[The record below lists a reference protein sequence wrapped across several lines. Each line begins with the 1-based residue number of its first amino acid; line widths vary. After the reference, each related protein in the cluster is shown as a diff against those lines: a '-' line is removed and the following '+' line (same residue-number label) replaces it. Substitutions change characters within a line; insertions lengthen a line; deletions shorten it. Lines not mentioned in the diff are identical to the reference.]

1 MSIKRIDKETFRRAC
16 RAAADDMEKY
26 GKSNREIAE
35 NNLIKVLD
43 CFRRERIGIQ
53 HFGAGSGYGYNDE
66 GRDRLESLYAS
77 VFAAEAALVRQQII
91 SGTHAIALAFFGNLL
106 PGDELLSLGM
116 PYDTLLKVIGKDDP
130 PNPGSL
136 RELGVK
142 WRVVE
147 FDFSDPDPK
156 LVAAAIGPQT
166 KMLAIQRSR
175 GYSLR
180 PALSVKQIG
189 EICQAVKDKHPQVII
204 FVDNCYGEFVE
215 EKEPSQC
222 GADLLAGSLI
232 KNPGAGLAPGGGYLA
247 GKADLVER
255 AAYRL
260 TVPGVGREMG
270 ASLISNRL
278 YYQALFLAPSIV
290 AEAVQGVIFAASLF
304 ERLGFEVS
312 PLAKEQRSDIV
323 QAVRLGSPE
332 DLLGFCQGIQRYSP
346 VDSFAAPE
354 AWPMPG
360 YSDEIIMAAGCFIQG
375 SSIELSADGPLRPP
389 YTVFLQG
396 GLSRYHTKYAVSRA
410 IFELFC
416 A

>member
-1 MSIKRIDKETFRRAC
+1 MSITKIDKETFRQAC
-16 RAAADDMEKY
+16 RAAADDMEEF
-26 GKSNREIAE
+26 GGLSREIAE
-35 NNLIKVLD
+35 KNLVRVLD
-43 CFRRERIGIQ
+43 CFRRERIGSH

-66 GRDRLESLYAS
+66 GRDRLESLYAL
-77 VFAAEAALVRQQII
+77 VFATEAALVRQQII
-91 SGTHAIALAFFGNLL
+91 SGTHAISLALFGNLL

-130 PNPGSL
+130 PHPGSL
-136 RELGVK
+136 RELGID
-142 WRVVE
+142 WRVLE
-147 FDFSDPDPK
+147 FDFTAPDPE
-156 LVAAAIGPQT
+156 LVAAAIGPRT
-166 KMLAIQRSR
+166 KILAIQRSR

-180 PALSVKQIG
+180 PALSVAQIG
-189 EICQAVKDKHPQVII
+189 KICQIVKDKHPQVIV

-232 KNPGAGLAPGGGYLA
+232 KNIGAGIAPGGGYIA
-247 GKADLVER
+247 GRADLVER

-290 AEAVQGVIFAASLF
+290 AEAVQGVIFAASLL
-304 ERLGFEVS
+304 ERLGFGVT
-312 PLAKEQRSDIV
+312 PAANEQRSDIV
-323 QAVRLGSPE
+323 QAILLGQAE
-332 DLLGFCQGIQRYSP
+332 DLIAFCQGIQRYSP
-346 VDSFAAPE
+346 VDSFAVPE

-360 YSDEIIMAAGCFIQG
+360 YSNEIIMAAGCFVQG
-375 SSIELSADGPLRPP
+375 SSIELSADGPIRPP

-396 GLSRYHTKYAVSRA
+396 GLSRYHTKYAVIRA
-410 IFELFC
+410 IEDIFVS
-416 A
+416 